1 MPLPNFNIHPIIIYY
16 SLDYLIGHLMAQKKI
31 LIVDDEVKVCD
42 ILKAYLEKE
51 GYEVIVATD
60 GKSAV
65 EKAQKANPDLILLD
79 LNLPEIND
87 WMFAV

>member
-1 MPLPNFNIHPIIIYY
+1 
-16 SLDYLIGHLMAQKKI
+16 MAQKKI